1 MSSLSN
7 QQFNT
12 KTMTGI
18 SDTYSDNIICDTLEV
33 INDFTV
39 DDGGVINLPDNSIQD
54 SYLSSNVALLNRIT
68 QVFTGQNYFSA
79 NTTLSN
85 GALLYLTAPTGGTQ
99 TRLRQ
104 STAGFDIINMNI
116 SQSINF
122 QTRTSANALV
132 IGFQCQNGNTAF
144 MQGDLNN
151 RITITGGTT
160 PTISTQA
167 PVLSNDLSLAN
178 TAWVNTKLG
187 AYALLT
193 PTANPQV
200 FTGNQ
205 KFQNSGANLPISI
218 GSTSAGITSIGGL
231 FVSDGAGSYNA
242 SVGANDLVLISTG
255 NGNGTGT
262 LTLTSWSNTPVGL
275 KISPTSST
283 FIGSVNVPTQLTTDN
298 STLVASTAYVKN
310 QGYASL
316 AGTQTFT
323 GVNTF
328 NGVTI
333 HNATLRNF
341 QSTQAVFPGDFRL
354 LDSTQTYLTQMYQ
367 AGTTCAIDGN
377 FASSRIS
384 IATRDSSAS
393 GITNLLMENKNHVVL
408 QGSASEIDILGTA
421 VSLNGVCSFTNTT
434 TPTITQA
441 IATADNSNKIVTS
454 NWVNLQAYLTASAL
468 TNYMTLNT
476 VQSVTA
482 TKSFTTVNMD
492 ELNIPVIGPL
502 LTIDNTGEINQT
514 SATVANN
521 LYNTTINATTGS
533 QLTIKST
540 ANSAGSTIGQLG
552 NTLSISAITNNPA
565 SFLTTITL
573 STRSSTNTGVVVLTG
588 NANNITIGSN
598 TTNTNISS
606 TNLVMNSVA
615 SFTNV
620 TTPTITQTIA
630 TADNSTKIATTAW
643 VNLQGY
649 LIASD
654 LTPYALL
661 TPVSNPQVF
670 TGQQRFTSSGSN
682 LPISVAS
689 TTGAIT
695 GGGGLYVATVA
706 GQYNP
711 IVKGNDCV
719 LVGTGSAIDSASTKL
734 TLTTYA
740 SSPVGIQMDIGNM
753 TFDGGIIRQNSTF
766 NCGYSYLATPLTVK
780 GFYDIGYVWTIPY
793 ASFTGGAWAT
803 SAVVYNILTL
813 AWDGTGNKRLGVWKV
828 DVVIINTCT
837 SAPSS
842 SLCWNTVS
850 NVSRT
855 INDTC
860 VGASD
865 LFLFG
870 ATGCQIMRMSFTI
883 NVVNLTTTY
892 YLNSLTGGGAGLA
905 SNTASQITFTRIA

>member
-54 SYLSSNVALLNRIT
+54 SYLSSNVALLNRNPQT
-68 QVFTGQNYFSA
+68 FTGG
-79 NTTLSN
+79 NTFNLSSTQ
-85 GALLYLTAPTGGTQ
+85 ALGTNFNLEAPTGGTISRLNQ
-99 TRLRQ
+99 TTSGLIISNNDVSQNITLR
-104 STAGFDIINMNI
+104 
-116 SQSINF
+116 
-122 QTRTSANALV
+122 TRTAANTLT

-151 RITITGGTT
+151 RITITGATT

-167 PVLSNDLSLAN
+167 PALSNDLSVAN
-178 TAWVNTKLG
+178 TAWINTKLG

-205 KFQNSGANLPISI
+205 KFQNVGSNLPISI
-218 GSTSAGITSIGGL
+218 GNTTAGVTSSGGL
-231 FVSDGAGSYNA
+231 FVGNNAGSYNA
-242 SVGANDLVLISTG
+242 SVGLNDLVVISTG
-255 NGNGTGT
+255 TGNGTGT

-283 FIGSVNVPTQLTTDN
+283 FIGSVNVPTQLVSDN

-310 QGYASL
+310 QGYATL

-323 GVNTF
+323 GANTF
-328 NGVTI
+328 DNNVIIRLYNFDITNATGTRGIRFANNGANNGVTDI
-333 HNATLRNF
+333 TGIGVSTRYNF
-341 QSTQAVFPGDFRL
+341 NTTDASGVSTQNLWMGL
-354 LDSTQTYLTQMYQ
+354 
-367 AGTTCAIDGN
+367 GN
-377 FASSRIS
+377 S
-384 IATRDSSAS
+384 
-393 GITNLLMENKNHVVL
+393 VVI
-408 QGSASEIDILGTA
+408 QGSSGLGINFTGSSIDLAGI
-421 VSLNGVCSFTNTT
+421 CSFTNTT
-434 TPTITQA
+434 TPTITQT
-441 IATADNSNKIVTS
+441 IATADNSNKIATTA
-454 NWVNLQAYLTASAL
+454 WVNLQAYLTSSAL

-476 VQSVTA
+476 VQTATA
-482 TKSFTTVNMD
+482 TKSFATVNMD
-492 ELNIPVIGPL
+492 ELNIPSASPV

-540 ANSAGSTIGQLG
+540 ANSAGSTIGQLAS
-552 NTLSISAITNNPA
+552 TLSISAITNNPA
-565 SFLTTITL
+565 SYLTTITL

-649 LIASD
+649 LIASA

-661 TPVSNPQVF
+661 NPVSNPQIF
-670 TGQQRFTSSGSN
+670 TGQQQFKSSGSN
-682 LPISVAS
+682 LPISIAS

-695 GGGGLYVATVA
+695 GSGGLFVGTTA

-711 IVKGNDCV
+711 IVKANDCV

-753 TFDGGIIRQNSTF
+753 TFDGGIIRQNSNF
-766 NCGYSYLATPLTVK
+766 NCGYSYLATPGTIK

>member
-39 DDGGVINLPDNSIQD
+39 DDGGVINLPDNSLQD

-68 QVFTGQNYFSA
+68 QVFTGQNYFNA

-85 GALLYLTAPTGGTQ
+85 GAFLYLIAPTGGTQ

-104 STAGFDIINMNI
+104 SMTGFDIINMNI

-167 PVLSNDLSLAN
+167 PALSNDLSIAN
-178 TAWVNTKLG
+178 TSWVNTKLTG
-187 AYALLT
+187 YALLT

-218 GSTSAGITSIGGL
+218 ASTSAGITSSGGMFIG
-231 FVSDGAGSYNA
+231 DNPGSYNA
-242 SVGANDLVLISTG
+242 SVGVNDLVVISTG
-255 NGNGTGT
+255 IGNGTGT

-298 STLVASTAYVKN
+298 STLVASTSYVKN

-323 GVNTF
+323 GANTF
-328 NGVTI
+328 DNNVIIRLYNFDITNATGTRGIRFANNGANNGVTDI
-333 HNATLRNF
+333 TGIGVSTRYNF
-341 QSTQAVFPGDFRL
+341 NTTDASGVSTQNLWMGL
-354 LDSTQTYLTQMYQ
+354 
-367 AGTTCAIDGN
+367 GN
-377 FASSRIS
+377 S
-384 IATRDSSAS
+384 
-393 GITNLLMENKNHVVL
+393 VVI
-408 QGSASEIDILGTA
+408 QGSSGLGINFTGSSIDLAGI
-421 VSLNGVCSFTNTT
+421 CSFTNTT
-434 TPTITQA
+434 TPTITQT
-441 IATADNSNKIVTS
+441 IATADNSNKIATT

-476 VQSVTA
+476 IQTATA
-482 TKSFTTVNMD
+482 TKSFATVNMD
-492 ELNIPVIGPL
+492 ELNIPAVGPL

-514 SATVANN
+514 STTVANN

-533 QLTIKST
+533 QLTIKGT
-540 ANSAGSTIGQLG
+540 ANASGSTIGQLAS
-552 NTLSISAITNNPA
+552 TLSISAITNNPA
-565 SFLTTITL
+565 SFTTTITL
-573 STRSSTNTGVVVLTG
+573 STRSSTNTGVVILNG
-588 NANNITIGSN
+588 NASNITMGGNS
-598 TTNTNISS
+598 TNINLNS
-606 TNLVMNSVA
+606 TNVVCNGIT

-620 TTPTITQTIA
+620 TTPTITQSIA
-630 TADNSTKIATTAW
+630 IADNSTKIATTAW

-649 LIASD
+649 LIASA

-661 TPVSNPQVF
+661 NPVSNPQIF
-670 TGQQRFTSSGSN
+670 TGQQRFQSTLAN
-682 LPISVAS
+682 LPISIAS

-695 GGGGLYVATVA
+695 GSGGLFVGTTA

-711 IVKGNDCV
+711 IVKANDCV
-719 LVGTGSAIDSASTKL
+719 LVGTGPGIDTANTKL

-753 TFDGGIIRQNSTF
+753 TFDGGIIRQNSNF
-766 NCGYSYLATPLTVK
+766 NCGYSYLATPGTIK

>member
-39 DDGGVINLPDNSIQD
+39 DDGANINLPDNSLQD
-54 SYLSSNVALLNRIT
+54 SYLSSNVALLNRT
-68 QVFTGQNYFSA
+68 PQVFTGQNYFSA
-79 NTTLSN
+79 DTTLTN
-85 GALLYLTAPTGGTQ
+85 GAFLYLTGPTGGTQ

-104 STAGFDIINMNI
+104 STTGFDIINMNI

-144 MQGDLNN
+144 IQGDLNN
-151 RITITGGTT
+151 RITISGGTT

-167 PVLSNDLSLAN
+167 PALSNDLSIAN
-178 TAWVNTKLG
+178 TSWVNTKLTG
-187 AYALLT
+187 YALLT
-193 PTANPQV
+193 PTANPQI

-242 SVGANDLVLISTG
+242 SVGSGDLVLISAGT
-255 NGNGTGT
+255 GNGTGT

-298 STLVASTAYVKN
+298 STLVASTSYVKN

-328 NGVTI
+328 DNNVIIRLYNFDITNATGTRGIRFANNGANNGVTDI
-333 HNATLRNF
+333 TGIGVSTRYNF
-341 QSTQAVFPGDFRL
+341 NTTDASGVSTQNLWMGL
-354 LDSTQTYLTQMYQ
+354 
-367 AGTTCAIDGN
+367 GN
-377 FASSRIS
+377 S
-384 IATRDSSAS
+384 
-393 GITNLLMENKNHVVL
+393 VVI
-408 QGSASEIDILGTA
+408 QGSSGLGINFTGSSIDLAGI
-421 VSLNGVCSFTNTT
+421 CSFTNTT
-434 TPTITQA
+434 TPTITQT
-441 IATADNSNKIVTS
+441 IATADNSTKIATT

-476 VQSVTA
+476 IQTATA
-482 TKSFTTVNMD
+482 TKSFATVNMD
-492 ELNIPVIGPL
+492 ELNIPAIGPL

-514 SATVANN
+514 STTVSNN

-533 QLTIKST
+533 QLTIKGT
-540 ANSAGSTIGQLG
+540 ANTAGSTIGQLAS
-552 NTLSISAITNNPA
+552 TLSISAITNNPA
-565 SFLTTITL
+565 SFTTTITL
-573 STRSSTNTGVVVLTG
+573 STRSSTNTGVVILNG
-588 NANNITIGSN
+588 NATNITMGGNS
-598 TTNTNISS
+598 TNINLNS
-606 TNLVMNSVA
+606 TNVVCNGIT

-620 TTPTITQTIA
+620 TTPTITQSIA
-630 TADNSTKIATTAW
+630 IADNSTKIPTTAW
-643 VNLQGY
+643 VNGQSY
-649 LIASD
+649 LIASN

-682 LPISVAS
+682 LPISIAS

-695 GGGGLYVATVA
+695 GGGGLFVGTTA

-711 IVKGNDCV
+711 IVKANDCV
-719 LVGTGSAIDSASTKL
+719 LVGTGPGIDTANTKL

-753 TFDGGIIRQNSTF
+753 TFDGGIIRQNSNF
-766 NCGYSYLATPLTVK
+766 NCGYSYLATPGTIK

-905 SNTASQITFTRIA
+905 SNNASQITFTRIA

>member
-39 DDGGVINLPDNSIQD
+39 DDGGVVNLPDNSLQD

-85 GALLYLTAPTGGTQ
+85 GAFLYLIASTGGTQ

-122 QTRTSANALV
+122 QTRTAGNVLV
-132 IGFQCQNGNTAF
+132 VGFQCQNGNTAF

-218 GSTSAGITSIGGL
+218 ASTSAGITTSGGL
-231 FVSDGAGSYNA
+231 FIAPGAGSYNG
-242 SVGANDLVLISTG
+242 SVGSGDLVLISTG
-255 NGNGTGT
+255 TGNGTGT

-283 FIGSVNVPTQLTTDN
+283 FIGSVNVPTQLTSDN

-323 GVNTF
+323 GANTF
-328 NGVTI
+328 DNNVTI
-333 HNATLRNF
+333 RLYNF
-341 QSTQAVFPGDFRL
+341 DITNTAGTRGIRFANNGANNGITDITGIGVSTRYNFNTTDASGVSTQNLWMGL
-354 LDSTQTYLTQMYQ
+354 
-367 AGTTCAIDGN
+367 GN
-377 FASSRIS
+377 S
-384 IATRDSSAS
+384 
-393 GITNLLMENKNHVVL
+393 VVI
-408 QGSASEIDILGTA
+408 QGSSGLGINFTGSSIDLAGI
-421 VSLNGVCSFTNTT
+421 CSFTNTT
-434 TPTITQA
+434 TPTITQT
-441 IATADNSNKIVTS
+441 IPTADNSNKIVTS
-454 NWVNLQAYLTASAL
+454 NWVNLQAYLTSSAL

-476 VQSVTA
+476 IQTATA

-521 LYNTTINATTGS
+521 LYNTTINANTGS

-540 ANSAGSTIGQLG
+540 ANSAGSTIGQLAS
-552 NTLSISAITNNPA
+552 TLSISAITNNPA

-649 LIASD
+649 LIASA

-661 TPVSNPQVF
+661 TPVSNPQIF

-711 IVKGNDCV
+711 IVKANDCV

-740 SSPVGIQMDIGNM
+740 STPVGIQMDIGNM
-753 TFDGGIIRQNSTF
+753 TFDGGIIRQNSNF
-766 NCGYSYLATPLTVK
+766 NCGYSYLATPGTIK

-803 SAVVYNILTL
+803 STVVYNILTL

-842 SLCWNTVS
+842 SLCWNTIS
-850 NVSRT
+850 NTNRT

>member
-39 DDGGVINLPDNSIQD
+39 DDGANINLPDNSLQD
-54 SYLSSNVALLNRIT
+54 SYLSSNVALLNRT
-68 QVFTGQNYFSA
+68 PQVFTGQNYFSA
-79 NTTLSN
+79 DTTLTN
-85 GALLYLTAPTGGTQ
+85 GAFLYLTGPTGGTQ

-104 STAGFDIINMNI
+104 STTGFDIINMNI

-144 MQGDLNN
+144 IQGDLNN
-151 RITITGGTT
+151 RITISGGTT

-167 PVLSNDLSLAN
+167 PALSNDLSIAN
-178 TAWVNTKLG
+178 TSWVNTKLTG
-187 AYALLT
+187 YALLT
-193 PTANPQV
+193 PTANPQI

-242 SVGANDLVLISTG
+242 SVGSGDLVLISAGT
-255 NGNGTGT
+255 GNGTGT

-298 STLVASTAYVKN
+298 STLVASTSYVKN

-328 NGVTI
+328 DNNVIIRLYNFDITNATGTRGIRFANNGANNGVTDI
-333 HNATLRNF
+333 TGIGVSTRYNF
-341 QSTQAVFPGDFRL
+341 NTTDASGVSTQNLWMGL
-354 LDSTQTYLTQMYQ
+354 
-367 AGTTCAIDGN
+367 GN
-377 FASSRIS
+377 S
-384 IATRDSSAS
+384 
-393 GITNLLMENKNHVVL
+393 VVI
-408 QGSASEIDILGTA
+408 QGSSGLGINFTGSSIDLAGI
-421 VSLNGVCSFTNTT
+421 CSFTNT
-434 TPTITQA
+434 
-441 IATADNSNKIVTS
+441 
-454 NWVNLQAYLTASAL
+454 
-468 TNYMTLNT
+468 
-476 VQSVTA
+476 
-482 TKSFTTVNMD
+482 
-492 ELNIPVIGPL
+492 
-502 LTIDNTGEINQT
+502 
-514 SATVANN
+514 
-521 LYNTTINATTGS
+521 
-533 QLTIKST
+533 
-540 ANSAGSTIGQLG
+540 
-552 NTLSISAITNNPA
+552 
-565 SFLTTITL
+565 
-573 STRSSTNTGVVVLTG
+573 
-588 NANNITIGSN
+588 
-598 TTNTNISS
+598 
-606 TNLVMNSVA
+606 
-615 SFTNV
+615 

-643 VNLQGY
+643 VNLQAYLTASALTNYMTLNTIQTATATKSFATVNMDELNIPAIGPLLTIDNTGEINQTSTTVSNNLYNTTINATTGSQLTIKGTANTAGSTIGQLASTLSISAITNNPASFTTTITLSTRSSTNTGVVILNGNATNITMGGNSTNINLNSTNVVCNGITSFTNVTTPTITQSIAIADNSTKIPTTAWVNGQSY
-649 LIASD
+649 LIASN

-682 LPISVAS
+682 LPISIAS

-695 GGGGLYVATVA
+695 GGGGLFVGTTA

-711 IVKGNDCV
+711 IVKANDCV
-719 LVGTGSAIDSASTKL
+719 LVGTGPGIDTANTKL

-753 TFDGGIIRQNSTF
+753 TFDGGIIRQNSNF
-766 NCGYSYLATPLTVK
+766 NCGYSYLATPGTIK

-905 SNTASQITFTRIA
+905 SNNASQITFTRIA

>member
-39 DDGGVINLPDNSIQD
+39 DDGGVINLPDNSLQD

-68 QVFTGQNYFSA
+68 QVFTGQNYFNA

-85 GALLYLTAPTGGTQ
+85 GAFLYLIAPTGGTQ

-104 STAGFDIINMNI
+104 SMTGFDIINMNI

-167 PVLSNDLSLAN
+167 PALSNDLSIAN
-178 TAWVNTKLG
+178 TSWVNTKLTG
-187 AYALLT
+187 YALLT

-218 GSTSAGITSIGGL
+218 ASTSAGITSSGGMFIG
-231 FVSDGAGSYNA
+231 DNPGSYNA
-242 SVGANDLVLISTG
+242 SVGVNDLVVISTG
-255 NGNGTGT
+255 IGNGTGT

-298 STLVASTAYVKN
+298 STLVASTSYVKN

-323 GVNTF
+323 GANTF
-328 NGVTI
+328 DNNVIIRLYNFDITNATGTRGIRFANNGANNGVTDI
-333 HNATLRNF
+333 TGIGVSTRYNF
-341 QSTQAVFPGDFRL
+341 NTTDASGVSTQNLWMGL
-354 LDSTQTYLTQMYQ
+354 
-367 AGTTCAIDGN
+367 GN
-377 FASSRIS
+377 S
-384 IATRDSSAS
+384 
-393 GITNLLMENKNHVVL
+393 VVI
-408 QGSASEIDILGTA
+408 QGSSGLGINFTGSSIDLAGI
-421 VSLNGVCSFTNTT
+421 CSFTNTT
-434 TPTITQA
+434 TPTITQT
-441 IATADNSNKIVTS
+441 IATADNSNKIATT

-476 VQSVTA
+476 IQTATA
-482 TKSFTTVNMD
+482 TKSFATVNMD
-492 ELNIPVIGPL
+492 ELNIPAVGPL

-514 SATVANN
+514 STTVANN

-533 QLTIKST
+533 QLTIKGT
-540 ANSAGSTIGQLG
+540 ANASGSTIGQLAS
-552 NTLSISAITNNPA
+552 TLSISAITNNPA
-565 SFLTTITL
+565 SFTTTITL

-620 TTPTITQTIA
+620 TTPVITQSIA
-630 TADNSTKIATTAW
+630 LGDNSTKIATTAW
-643 VNLQGY
+643 VNGQGY
-649 LIASD
+649 ALSSALSS
-654 LTPYALL
+654 YALL

-695 GGGGLYVATVA
+695 GGGGLFVATTA

-719 LVGTGSAIDSASTKL
+719 LVGTGPGIDTANTKL

-753 TFDGGIIRQNSTF
+753 TFDGGIIRQNSNF
-766 NCGYSYLATPLTVK
+766 NCGYSYLATPGTIK

>member
-7 QQFNT
+7 QQGNS
-12 KTMTGI
+12 KSLTGL
-18 SDTYSDNIICDTLEV
+18 SDDYSSNIITNTLEV
-33 INDFTV
+33 IDEFTV
-39 DDGGVINLPDNSIQD
+39 DTGGVVNLPANSIQD
-54 SYLSSNVALLNRIT
+54 SYLSSNVALLDRNLQT
-68 QVFTGQNYFSA
+68 FTGANKFNLSSTQALGTNFNYE
-79 NTTLSN
+79 
-85 GALLYLTAPTGGTQ
+85 APTGGTISRLNQ
-99 TRLRQ
+99 TTTGLIISNNDVSQNITLR
-104 STAGFDIINMNI
+104 
-116 SQSINF
+116 
-122 QTRTSANALV
+122 TRTAANTLT

-167 PVLSNDLSLAN
+167 PVLSNDLSIAN
-178 TAWVNTKLG
+178 TSWINTKLTG
-187 AYALLT
+187 YALLT
-193 PTANPQV
+193 PTANPQI
-200 FTGNQ
+200 FTGQ
-205 KFQNSGANLPISI
+205 QRFLSSGANLPISI
-218 GSTSAGITSIGGL
+218 ASTSAGITSSGGMFIG
-231 FVSDGAGSYNA
+231 DNAGSYNA
-242 SVGANDLVLISTG
+242 SVGSGDLVLLSTG
-255 NGNGTGT
+255 VGNGTGT

-310 QGYASL
+310 QGYATL

-323 GVNTF
+323 GANTF
-328 NGVTI
+328 DNNVIIRLYNFDITNATGTRGIRFANNGANNGVTDI
-333 HNATLRNF
+333 TGIGVSTRYNF
-341 QSTQAVFPGDFRL
+341 NTTDASGVSTQNLWMGL
-354 LDSTQTYLTQMYQ
+354 
-367 AGTTCAIDGN
+367 GN
-377 FASSRIS
+377 S
-384 IATRDSSAS
+384 
-393 GITNLLMENKNHVVL
+393 VVI
-408 QGSASEIDILGTA
+408 QGSPGLGISFTGASIDLAGI
-421 VSLNGVCSFTNTT
+421 CSFTNTT
-434 TPTITQA
+434 TPTITQT
-441 IATADNSNKIVTS
+441 IATADNSTKIATTA
-454 NWVNLQAYLTASAL
+454 WVNLQAYLTASAL

-476 VQSVTA
+476 VQIVTA
-482 TKSFTTVNMD
+482 TKSFATVNMD
-492 ELNIPVIGPL
+492 ELNIPAVGPL
-502 LTIDNTGEINQT
+502 LTINNTGEINQT

-540 ANSAGSTIGQLG
+540 ANSAGSTIGQLAS
-552 NTLSISAITNNPA
+552 TLSISAITNNPA
-565 SFLTTITL
+565 SYLTTLTL

-588 NANNITIGSN
+588 NANNITMGGN
-598 TTNTNISS
+598 TTNINLNS
-606 TNLVMNSVA
+606 TNVVCNGIT

-620 TTPTITQTIA
+620 TTPTITQAIA
-630 TADNSTKIATTAW
+630 TADNSNKIVTSNW
-643 VNLQGY
+643 VNSQGY
-649 LIASD
+649 ALSSA
-654 LTPYALL
+654 LTSYALL

-670 TGQQRFTSSGSN
+670 TGQQRFQSSVAN

-689 TTGAIT
+689 TTGGIT
-695 GGGGLYVATVA
+695 GGGGLFVATVA

-711 IVKGNDCV
+711 IVKANDCV
-719 LVGTGSAIDSASTKL
+719 LIGTGPGIDTANTKL

-753 TFDGGIIRQNSTF
+753 TFDGGIIRQNSNF
-766 NCGYSYLATPLTVK
+766 NCGYSYLATPGTIK

-870 ATGCQIMRMSFTI
+870 TTGCQIMRMSFTI

>member
-7 QQFNT
+7 QQGNS
-12 KTMTGI
+12 KSLTGL
-18 SDTYSDNIICDTLEV
+18 SDDYSSNIVTNTLEV
-33 INDFTV
+33 IDEFTV
-39 DDGGVINLPDNSIQD
+39 DTGGVINLPANSIQD

-85 GALLYLTAPTGGTQ
+85 GAFLYLIASTGGTQ

-104 STAGFDIINMNI
+104 STTGFDIINMNI

-122 QTRTSANALV
+122 QTRTAGNVLV

-151 RITITGGTT
+151 RITISGALT

-167 PVLSNDLSLAN
+167 PALSNDLSIAN
-178 TAWVNTKLG
+178 TSWVNTKLG

-242 SVGANDLVLISTG
+242 SVGLNDLVLISTG
-255 NGNGTGT
+255 TGNGTGT

-283 FIGSVNVPTQLTTDN
+283 FVGSVNVPTQLTTDN

-328 NGVTI
+328 SNLTV

-367 AGTTCAIDGN
+367 VGTTCIIDAP
-377 FASSRIS
+377 FASSRFS
-384 IATRDSSAS
+384 LSTRDALNT
-393 GITNLLMENKNHVVL
+393 GLTNLLMENKNHVVL

-441 IATADNSNKIVTS
+441 IATADNS
-454 NWVNLQAYLTASAL
+454 
-468 TNYMTLNT
+468 
-476 VQSVTA
+476 
-482 TKSFTTVNMD
+482 
-492 ELNIPVIGPL
+492 
-502 LTIDNTGEINQT
+502 
-514 SATVANN
+514 
-521 LYNTTINATTGS
+521 
-533 QLTIKST
+533 
-540 ANSAGSTIGQLG
+540 
-552 NTLSISAITNNPA
+552 
-565 SFLTTITL
+565 
-573 STRSSTNTGVVVLTG
+573 
-588 NANNITIGSN
+588 
-598 TTNTNISS
+598 
-606 TNLVMNSVA
+606 
-615 SFTNV
+615 
-620 TTPTITQTIA
+620 
-630 TADNSTKIATTAW
+630 TKIPTTAW
-643 VNLQGY
+643 VRLQGYSLLAPTTQTFTGNNNFPTQLTTDNSTLVATTAYVKNQGY

-661 TPVSNPQVF
+661 TPVSNPQIF

-695 GGGGLYVATVA
+695 GGGGLFVATTA

-753 TFDGGIIRQNSTF
+753 TFDGGIIRQNSNF
-766 NCGYSYLATPLTVK
+766 NCGYSYLATPGTIK

-813 AWDGTGNKRLGVWKV
+813 PWDGTGNKRLGVWKV